1 MIRKQGCSRLRIS
14 TGFITRILTRN
25 SPIFHQRDF
34 IKNILVDGLNMKL
47 AVVGFN
53 YRFGYMGKG
62 DPEFLKRLGDKYG
75 FKVIVV
81 PLVR

>member
-1 MIRKQGCSRLRIS
+1 
-14 TGFITRILTRN
+14 
-25 SPIFHQRDF
+25 
-34 IKNILVDGLNMKL
+34 MKL

-81 PLVR
+81 PPVRVNSEIVSSTLIRQYIKRKDGKGVSAAGAHFY